1 MQARDSAAPDA
12 ITRDFGRLLRHWRLV
27 RRYSQ
32 LDLAGEASVSSRH
45 LCFLEN
51 GRAQPSRDMV
61 QVLGVALDLP
71 LEAQNALH
79 LAAGFV
85 PPFGDRGWAAIDL
98 EHVRH
103 ALDFILNKQ
112 EPFPAI
118 VIDGRWDVRIRNE
131 ASRRIFGLFRKSYQ
145 MDKGLADNVMHAV
158 FHPKGL
164 RPFIVNWT
172 DFAGHMVQILHRE
185 VAQGSRIA
193 AKLRDEILVYPGVPA
208 SWKVPQNPPSSSPVM
223 TMQLRK
229 GDLDLDFFSMF
240 TTFAMPHEV
249 ALQQLKIECF
259 YPADSVTAAKT
270 RQLAA
275 SDA

>member
-1 MQARDSAAPDA
+1 MPARDLVAHDAPS
-12 ITRDFGRLLRHWRLV
+12 RDFGRLLRHWRLA
-27 RRYSQ
+27 RRFSQ

-61 QVLGVALDLP
+61 QILGTALDLP
-71 LEAQNALH
+71 LEAQNELH

-85 PPFGDRGWAAIDL
+85 PPFGDQGWAAVDL
-98 EHVRH
+98 EHVRD
-103 ALDFILNKQ
+103 ALDFILKQQ
-112 EPFPAI
+112 EPLPAI
-118 VIDGRWDVRIRNE
+118 VIDGKWDIRMRNE
-131 ASRRIFGLFRKSYQ
+131 SSRRIFGMFQKSYA
-145 MDKGLADNVMHAV
+145 MDRNLAQNAMHAV

-164 RPFIVNWT
+164 RPFIVNWA
-172 DFAGHMVQILHRE
+172 DFASRLMQILHRE
-185 VAQGSRIA
+185 AAQGSRTA

-208 SWKVPQNPPSSSPVM
+208 GWKVPQSPPSSPVM

-229 GDLDLDFFSMF
+229 DDLCLDFFSMF

-259 YPADSVTAAKT
+259 YPANTATAAKV
-270 RQLAA
+270 RELAA
-275 SDA
+275 SNG

>member
-1 MQARDSAAPDA
+1 MPARDLVAHDAPS
-12 ITRDFGRLLRHWRLV
+12 RDFGRLLRHWRLA
-27 RRYSQ
+27 RRFSQ

-61 QVLGVALDLP
+61 QILGTALDLP
-71 LEAQNALH
+71 LEAQNELH

-85 PPFGDRGWAAIDL
+85 PPFGDQGWAAVDL
-98 EHVRH
+98 EHVRD
-103 ALDFILNKQ
+103 ALDFILKQQ
-112 EPFPAI
+112 EPLPAI
-118 VIDGRWDVRIRNE
+118 VIDGKWDIRMRNE
-131 ASRRIFGLFRKSYQ
+131 SSRRIFGMFQKSYA
-145 MDKGLADNVMHAV
+145 MDRNLAQNAMHAV

-164 RPFIVNWT
+164 RPFIVNWA
-172 DFAGHMVQILHRE
+172 DFASRLMQILHRE
-185 VAQGSRIA
+185 AAQGSRTA

-208 SWKVPQNPPSSSPVM
+208 GWKVPQSPASSSPVM

-229 GDLDLDFFSMF
+229 DELSLDFFSML

-259 YPADSVTAAKT
+259 YPADAATAAKA

-275 SDA
+275 A

>member
-1 MQARDSAAPDA
+1 MQAREQIADDAAPLE
-12 ITRDFGRLLRHWRLV
+12 FGRLLRHWRLA

-32 LDLAGEASVSSRH
+32 LGLTSEASVSSRH
-45 LCFLEN
+45 LCFLEK
-51 GRAQPSRDMV
+51 GRSQPSRDMV
-61 QVLGVALDLP
+61 QHLGAALDLP

-79 LAAGFV
+79 VAAGFV
-85 PPFGDRGWAAIDL
+85 PPFGDRGWAAVDL
-98 EHVRH
+98 QPVRH
-103 ALDFILNKQ
+103 ALDFVLNQQ

-118 VIDGRWDVRIRNE
+118 VIDGRWDIRIRNE
-131 ASRRIFGLFRKSYQ
+131 ASQRIFGVFHKTYD
-145 MDKGLADNVMHAV
+145 MDKDLAANAMHAV

-172 DFAGHMVQILHRE
+172 DIAGSMIQILHRE
-185 VAQGSRIA
+185 VAQGSRVA

-208 SWKVPQNPPSSSPVM
+208 GWKVPQSPSSASPVM

-229 GDLDLDFFSMF
+229 DDLRLDFFSML

-259 YPADSVTAAKT
+259 YPANTATAAKA
-270 RQLAA
+270 RQLAGCA
-275 SDA
+275 I

>member
-1 MQARDSAAPDA
+1 LVAHDAPA
-12 ITRDFGRLLRHWRLV
+12 RDFGRLLRHWRLV

-45 LCFLEN
+45 LCFLEK
-51 GRAQPSRDMV
+51 GRAQPSRDMI
-61 QVLGVALDLP
+61 QVLGAALDLP
-71 LEAQNALH
+71 LEAQNDLH

-85 PPFGDRGWAAIDL
+85 PPFGDQGWAAVDL
-98 EHVRH
+98 QHVRQ
-103 ALDFILNKQ
+103 AVDFILNQQ

-131 ASRRIFGLFRKSYQ
+131 SSRRIFGLFRKSYD
-145 MDKGLADNVMHAV
+145 MDKDLADNVMHAV

-172 DFAGHMVQILHRE
+172 EFAGHMVQILHRE
-185 VAQGSRIA
+185 VAQGSRTA
-193 AKLRDEILVYPGVPA
+193 AKLRDEILIYPGVPA
-208 SWKVPQNPPSSSPVM
+208 GWKAPQSPPSSSPVM
-223 TMQLRK
+223 TMQLRH
-229 GDLDLDFFSMF
+229 GDLGLDFFSML

-259 YPADSVTAAKT
+259 YPANTTTDAKV

-275 SDA
+275 A

>member
-1 MQARDSAAPDA
+1 
-12 ITRDFGRLLRHWRLV
+12 
-27 RRYSQ
+27 
-32 LDLAGEASVSSRH
+32 
-45 LCFLEN
+45 
-51 GRAQPSRDMV
+51 MV
-61 QVLGVALDLP
+61 QVLGVALDLS

-85 PPFGDRGWAAIDL
+85 PPFGDQGWAAVDL
-98 EHVRH
+98 QHVRH
-103 ALDFILNKQ
+103 ALDFILNQQ
-112 EPFPAI
+112 EPLPAI

-131 ASRRIFGLFRKSYQ
+131 ASRRIFGIFQTYE
-145 MDKGLADNVMHAV
+145 MDKDLADNAMHVV

-164 RPFIVNWT
+164 RRFIVNWT
-172 DFAGHMVQILHRE
+172 DFAGRMVQILHRE
-185 VAQGSRIA
+185 VAQGSRTA

-208 SWKVPQNPPSSSPVM
+208 GWKVPQSPPSSSPVM

-229 GDLDLDFFSMF
+229 DDLSLDFFSMF

-259 YPADSVTAAKT
+259 YPANTATAAKV

-275 SDA
+275 SAS

>member
-1 MQARDSAAPDA
+1 MQARDLVAHDAPS
-12 ITRDFGRLLRHWRLV
+12 RDFGRLLRHWRLA
-27 RRYSQ
+27 RRFSQ

-61 QVLGVALDLP
+61 QILGTALDLP
-71 LEAQNALH
+71 LEAQNELH

-85 PPFGDRGWAAIDL
+85 PPFGDQGWAAVDL
-98 EHVRH
+98 EHVRD
-103 ALDFILNKQ
+103 ALDFILKQQ
-112 EPFPAI
+112 EPLPAI
-118 VIDGRWDVRIRNE
+118 VIDGKWDIRMRNE
-131 ASRRIFGLFRKSYQ
+131 SSRRIFGMFQKSYA
-145 MDKGLADNVMHAV
+145 MDRNLAQNAMHAV

-164 RPFIVNWT
+164 RPFIVNWA
-172 DFAGHMVQILHRE
+172 DFASRLMQILHRE
-185 VAQGSRIA
+185 AAQGSRTA

-208 SWKVPQNPPSSSPVM
+208 GWKVPQSPPSSPVM

-229 GDLDLDFFSMF
+229 DDLCLDFFSMF

-259 YPADSVTAAKT
+259 YPANTATAAKV
-270 RQLAA
+270 RELA
-275 SDA
+275 SSTG

>member
-1 MQARDSAAPDA
+1 MQARDLVAADA
-12 ITRDFGRLLRHWRLV
+12 PTKDFGRLLRHWRLV

-61 QVLGVALDLP
+61 QALGSALDLP
-71 LEAQNALH
+71 LEVQNALH

-85 PPFGDRGWAAIDL
+85 PPFGDQGWAAVDL
-98 EHVRH
+98 QHVRH
-103 ALDFILNKQ
+103 ALDFILNQQ

-118 VIDGRWDVRIRNE
+118 VLDGRWDVRIRNE
-131 ASRRIFGLFRKSYQ
+131 SSRRIFGIFQ
-145 MDKGLADNVMHAV
+145 KGYDMEKDLANNAMHVV

-164 RPFIVNWT
+164 RQFIVNWT
-172 DFAGHMVQILHRE
+172 DFAGHLVQLLHRE
-185 VAQGSRIA
+185 VAQGSRSA

-208 SWKVPQNPPSSSPVM
+208 GWKVPQSPPSSSPVM
-223 TMQLRK
+223 TMQLCK
-229 GDLDLDFFSMF
+229 DDLRLDFFSML

-259 YPADSVTAAKT
+259 YPANTETAAKA
-270 RQLAA
+270 RQMAA
-275 SDA
+275 A

>member
-1 MQARDSAAPDA
+1 MQARDVVAPDA
-12 ITRDFGRLLRHWRLV
+12 PARDFGRLLKHWRLV

-61 QVLGVALDLP
+61 QALGAALDLP
-71 LEAQNALH
+71 LEVQNALH

-85 PPFGDRGWAAIDL
+85 PPFGDQGWAAVDL
-98 EHVRH
+98 QHVRH
-103 ALDFILNKQ
+103 ALDFILNQQ

-118 VIDGRWDVRIRNE
+118 VIDGRWDARIRNVS
-131 ASRRIFGLFRKSYQ
+131 SRRIFGLFKKSYD
-145 MDKGLADNVMHAV
+145 MNEDLADNVMHAV

-193 AKLRDEILVYPGVPA
+193 ARLRDEILVYPGVPA
-208 SWKVPQNPPSSSPVM
+208 GWKIPQSPPSSSPVM
-223 TMQLRK
+223 TMQLRQ
-229 GDLDLDFFSMF
+229 GDLSLDFFSMF

-259 YPADSVTAAKT
+259 YPADSATAAKA

-275 SDA
+275 SAG

>member
-1 MQARDSAAPDA
+1 MQARDLVAHDAPS
-12 ITRDFGRLLRHWRLV
+12 RDFGRLLRHWRLA
-27 RRYSQ
+27 RRFSQ

-61 QVLGVALDLP
+61 QILGTALDLP
-71 LEAQNALH
+71 LEAQNELH

-85 PPFGDRGWAAIDL
+85 PPFGDQGWAAVDL
-98 EHVRH
+98 EHVRD
-103 ALDFILNKQ
+103 ALDFILKQQ
-112 EPFPAI
+112 EPLPAI
-118 VIDGRWDVRIRNE
+118 VIDGKWDIRMRNE
-131 ASRRIFGLFRKSYQ
+131 SSRRIFGMFQKSYA
-145 MDKGLADNVMHAV
+145 MDRNLAQNAMHAV

-164 RPFIVNWT
+164 RPFIVNWA
-172 DFAGHMVQILHRE
+172 DFASRLMQILHRE
-185 VAQGSRIA
+185 AAQGSRTA

-208 SWKVPQNPPSSSPVM
+208 GWKVPQSPPSSPVM

-229 GDLDLDFFSMF
+229 DDLCLDFFSMF

-259 YPADSVTAAKT
+259 YPANAATAAKV
-270 RQLAA
+270 RELAA
-275 SDA
+275 STG

>member
-1 MQARDSAAPDA
+1 MQARDLVAPEA
-12 ITRDFGRLLRHWRLV
+12 PARDFGRLLRHWRLV

-61 QVLGVALDLP
+61 QALGSALDLP
-71 LEAQNALH
+71 LEVQNALH

-85 PPFGDRGWAAIDL
+85 PPFGDQGWAAVDL
-98 EHVRH
+98 QHVRH
-103 ALDFILNKQ
+103 ALDFILNQQ

-118 VIDGRWDVRIRNE
+118 VLDGQLGRAHSQRIVAAHLRHLPE
-131 ASRRIFGLFRKSYQ
+131 
-145 MDKGLADNVMHAV
+145 
-158 FHPKGL
+158 GL
-164 RPFIVNWT
+164 RHGQGTWRTTPCMSSFIPRGLRQFIVNWT
-172 DFAGHMVQILHRE
+172 DFAGHLVQLLHRE
-185 VAQGSRIA
+185 VAQGSRSA

-208 SWKVPQNPPSSSPVM
+208 GWKVPQSPASSSPVM

-229 GDLDLDFFSMF
+229 DELSLDFFSML

-259 YPADSVTAAKT
+259 YPADAATAAKA

-275 SDA
+275 A